1 MRPAE
6 TENHSGYIQR
16 TKMSLILILMLHF
29 TAAAAGQRYPTFLVK
44 AGDEVSLPCKSETN
58 YQQNCS
64 QFTWL
69 FNNIKY
75 ERTKLFEHGKIQPK
89 SDRLTVTEDCSLVI
103 KEVTDLDVGRYTC
116 REFRSESGVFLSV
129 VHMTEHQNKD
139 SVTIVCSVLEHGG
152 CWHNVEWLQ
161 EDGEKTSSDERTQ
174 SFPCFAAL
182 TFPTSDLN
190 QKSDVFK
197 CKVTNR
203 YDNEEKLFPFS
214 LRSSGGDETPNTCQ
228 PKPTN
233 TEDSNPVSD
242 GNNPSGFFW
251 WHIFVSV
258 CLVGLLLSVISVN
271 VWAKT
276 HAKKTQKDQNTVL
289 THEGEGTV
297 IYNNIQDPSVSIPL
311 H

>member
-1 MRPAE
+1 
-6 TENHSGYIQR
+6 
-16 TKMSLILILMLHF
+16 
-29 TAAAAGQRYPTFLVK
+29 
-44 AGDEVSLPCKSETN
+44 
-58 YQQNCS
+58 
-64 QFTWL
+64 
-69 FNNIKY
+69 
-75 ERTKLFEHGKIQPK
+75 
-89 SDRLTVTEDCSLVI
+89 
-103 KEVTDLDVGRYTC
+103 
-116 REFRSESGVFLSV
+116 
-129 VHMTEHQNKD
+129 MTEHQNKD
-139 SVTIVCSVLEHGG
+139 SVTIVCSVLEHGV
-152 CWHNVEWLQ
+152 CVHNVEWLQ

-190 QKSDVFK
+190 QKSDIFK
-197 CKVTNR
+197 CKVTDR

-297 IYNNIQDPSVSIPL
+297 IYNNIQDPSVSIGL